1 MLEMPVT
8 MIKIEIDICQ
18 CLHRFLENKKLEAE
32 YARRMLELVD
42 GKGCERIVEVLCS
55 K

>member
-1 MLEMPVT
+1 MRKLVDGKGAARIAEY
-8 MIKIEIDICQ
+8 
-18 CLHRFLENKKLEAE
+18 LHRFLENKKLEAE